1 MRPSQARE
9 PQSQFLPL
17 ACWDSFFKGI
27 EKERSNASKLRPV
40 RPATATALYRSLEVD
55 AAEIRMRAVRRL
67 GEMLAAQKAD
77 GGLNRGTVVAGNKEG
92 AGNRSPAV
100 AIDDRRS
107 KLSDAGISYDLDVFL
122 RPVPTRRSRCR
133 WPFVF

>member
-67 GEMLAAQKAD
+67 GEMLAEQKAQ
-77 GGLNRGTVVAGNKEG
+77 GGLSKGMAG
-92 AGNRSPAV
+92 AGVNQYTPAEVRSSQTTAP
-100 AIDDRRS
+100 